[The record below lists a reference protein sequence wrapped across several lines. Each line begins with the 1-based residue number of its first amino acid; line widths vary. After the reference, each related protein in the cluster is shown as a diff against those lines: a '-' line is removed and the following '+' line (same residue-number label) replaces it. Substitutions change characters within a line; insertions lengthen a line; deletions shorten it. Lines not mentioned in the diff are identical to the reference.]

1 MVPADLD
8 GGGVAGWSYSQE
20 CLQEKYRDIYS
31 LPDRS
36 SFRVGTRESR
46 PIALG
51 SSTSCLLPVAYGV
64 QSCPV
69 PLR

>member
-51 SSTSCLLPVAYGV
+51 SSTRAAYFQWLMGYNPV
-64 QSCPV
+64 QP
-69 PLR
+69 R